1 MKPEPANWRSS
12 MNILFLG
19 DIVGSVG
26 RECVREQLPRLKEQY
41 EIDLV
46 VANAENSAHGK
57 GITRK
62 IYHQLLAMGI
72 DVCTMGNH
80 TFSKNDIYQFIE
92 EADRMVR
99 PANMEPLEYGQHT
112 VVVKVNGM
120 RVAITNLCGEVWMNN
135 VVDSPFFCME
145 DILNDIDADIYLV
158 DLHAETT
165 SEKIAFTYQFA
176 GRVQAV
182 VGTHTHVQ
190 TADERLVY
198 GTAAITDLGMCGA
211 YTSVLGRDVQEI
223 LTRFTTNEKTKFK
236 IADGPGILC
245 GAVVRIDETA
255 RKAIHIERIQIS
267 PEQAEC

>member
-1 MKPEPANWRSS
+1 MKV
-12 MNILFLG
+12 LFLG

-26 RECVREQLPRLKEQY
+26 RECVKEHLEQLKQQY
-41 EIDLV
+41 AIDLV
-46 VANAENSAHGK
+46 VANAENAAHGK

-62 IYHQLLAMGI
+62 IYHQLIGFGI
-72 DVCTMGNH
+72 DVLTMGNH
-80 TFSKNDIYQFIE
+80 TFSKNDIYQFID

-112 VVVKVNGM
+112 VVVKVNGL
-120 RVAITNLCGEVWMNN
+120 RVAISNLCGEVWMNN

-145 DILNDIDADIYLV
+145 DILQDIDADIYLV

-165 SEKIAFTYQFA
+165 SEKIAFTYHFA
-176 GRVQAV
+176 GRVAAV

-211 YTSVLGRDVQEI
+211 YTSVLGRDVKEI
-223 LTRFTTNEKTKFK
+223 LTRFITDEKTKFK
-236 IADGPGILC
+236 IAEGPGILC
-245 GAVVRIDETA
+245 GAVVTIDEQTK
-255 RKAIHIERIQIS
+255 KATHIERIQIR
-267 PEQAEC
+267 PENVEI

>member
-80 TFSKNDIYQFIE
+80 TFSKNDIYSLL
-92 EADRMVR
+92 RR
-99 PANMEPLEYGQHT
+99 
-112 VVVKVNGM
+112 
-120 RVAITNLCGEVWMNN
+120 
-135 VVDSPFFCME
+135 
-145 DILNDIDADIYLV
+145 
-158 DLHAETT
+158 
-165 SEKIAFTYQFA
+165 
-176 GRVQAV
+176 
-182 VGTHTHVQ
+182 Q
-190 TADERLVY
+190 TAWFAQPIWSRWNMGSIPL
-198 GTAAITDLGMCGA
+198 L
-211 YTSVLGRDVQEI
+211 
-223 LTRFTTNEKTKFK
+223 
-236 IADGPGILC
+236 
-245 GAVVRIDETA
+245 
-255 RKAIHIERIQIS
+255 
-267 PEQAEC
+267 